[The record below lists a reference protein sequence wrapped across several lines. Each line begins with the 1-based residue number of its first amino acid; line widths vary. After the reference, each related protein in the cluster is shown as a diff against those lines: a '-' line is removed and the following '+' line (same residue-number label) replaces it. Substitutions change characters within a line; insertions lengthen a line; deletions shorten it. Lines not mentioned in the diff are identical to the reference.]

1 MNRKDKLSIAKAELN
16 NMIENAKK
24 MEEQVHAQHKSW
36 YDGRASGLKEAL
48 SIIKWIEENDEQD

>member
-1 MNRKDKLSIAKAELN
+1 
-16 NMIENAKK
+16 MIENAKK